1 MRSFVS
7 SIWNMPIVGDDKTWI
22 SISIGAAIMDAEHI
36 YKNVD
41 RLLKTA
47 DQRLYQAKILRDSAY
62 IK

>member
-1 MRSFVS
+1 M
-7 SIWNMPIVGDDKTWI
+7 GDDKTWI

>member
-1 MRSFVS
+1 MEHANR
-7 SIWNMPIVGDDKTWI
+7 GDDKTWI
-22 SISIGAAIMDAEHI
+22 SISVGAAIMDAERI

-47 DQRLYQAKILRDSAY
+47 DQQLYQAKVLRDSAC

>member
-1 MRSFVS
+1 
-7 SIWNMPIVGDDKTWI
+7 
-22 SISIGAAIMDAEHI
+22 MDAEHI

-47 DQRLYQAKILRDSAY
+47 DQQLYKAKILRDSAC